1 MDVLTALVSVAIGA
15 LLGGGVN
22 ALVGRYASFKES
34 QALAAALRAE
44 LEVLLDVV
52 EGRDHVGGLERTI
65 IYLSSMTSQAKSDQF
80 YDVMRAANDSYSVFH
95 ANCSRLGLLGGAA
108 EPVVAAYMRFK
119 GVDADLEGLAERQ
132 QRSPLNHEQLLHV
145 HVSTRELLVQ
155 ALRRSRVAVNRLREH
170 EEQRFFRRSTRRGDA
185 DGSTR

>member
-80 YDVMRAANDSYSVFH
+80 YDVMRAANDTTPY
-95 ANCSRLGLLGGAA
+95 
-108 EPVVAAYMRFK
+108 
-119 GVDADLEGLAERQ
+119 
-132 QRSPLNHEQLLHV
+132 
-145 HVSTRELLVQ
+145 STRTAADSASSGELPNPLL
-155 ALRRSRVAVNRLREH
+155 LRI
-170 EEQRFFRRSTRRGDA
+170 
-185 DGSTR
+185 